1 MKTLI
6 SLALL
11 SIFVFSNCNH
21 KGENNSMAVNGTD
34 HIEDTIVYKSEVKV
48 DSMLSDSE
56 DEPEMWVCSY
66 GRLCH
71 P

>member
-48 DSMLSDSE
+48 DSML
-56 DEPEMWVCSY
+56 Y
-66 GRLCH
+66 LILT
-71 P
+71 